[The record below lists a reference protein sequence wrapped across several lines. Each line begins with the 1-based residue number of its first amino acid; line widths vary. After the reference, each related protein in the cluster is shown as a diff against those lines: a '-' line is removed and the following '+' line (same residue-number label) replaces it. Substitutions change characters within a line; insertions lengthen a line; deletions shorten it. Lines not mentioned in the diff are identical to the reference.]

1 MLAAIQ
7 FTWWHWAVFIIFVLI
22 MLAIDLGIVN
32 RRAHVIKFREA
43 LLWTSVWFCLAM
55 LFALLLRVFS
65 DEAPPGNPGSHP
77 AVTNIATQGPEPA
90 PFGHHHKTAPHY
102 REALEFVAGYLIE
115 LSLSMDNVFVI
126 ALIFAYFGI
135 PSEHQHRVLFWG
147 IMGALVMRGFMIGA
161 GAALIMRFDWILY
174 LFGLLLLYSGIKML
188 FVDTEVHPEKN
199 HVVRLARKF
208 YPVSPTLDGQKFF
221 TIWQGKRAL
230 TPLAL
235 VLLMVETTDL
245 LFAVDSIPAIFAV
258 TKNPFIVFSSNV
270 FAILGLRSLYF
281 VLAGA
286 IGYFRY
292 LKYGLAAVLVF
303 IGVKML
309 LDPHDDIDGSKQ
321 PQWFQVDIP
330 TSASLITVAAILL
343 ISILLSVI
351 ATRYEKSK
359 KAP

>member
-1 MLAAIQ
+1 MLAAIH
-7 FTWWHWAVFIIFVLI
+7 FTCWHWIGFIVFVLI
-22 MLAIDLGIVN
+22 MLAIDLGIFN

-55 LFALLLRVFS
+55 LFALLLHLHPQTQ
-65 DEAPPGNPGSHP
+65 PP
-77 AVTNIATQGPEPA
+77 PA
-90 PFGHHHKTAPHY
+90 PSHTTITSVPSHAAGGAKPH
-102 REALEFVAGYLIE
+102 REALEFLTGYLIE

-126 ALIFAYFGI
+126 ALIFAYFRI

-161 GAALIMRFDWILY
+161 GVALIMRFDWILY
-174 LFGLLLLYSGIKML
+174 LFGLLLLASGVKML
-188 FVDTEVHPEKN
+188 FVDTQIHPEKSRIL
-199 HVVRLARKF
+199 RLARKF
-208 YPVSPTLDGQKFF
+208 YPVSPHLDGQKFV
-221 TIWQGKRAL
+221 TTWQGARAL

-245 LFAVDSIPAIFAV
+245 LFAVDSIPAVFAV

-270 FAILGLRSLYF
+270 FAIIGLRSLYF

-303 IGVKML
+303 IGGKML
-309 LDPHDDIDGSKQ
+309 LDPHNDLDPDK
-321 PQWFQVDIP
+321 PLKWFQVDIS
-330 TSASLITVAAILL
+330 TSLSLIIVAGILL
-343 ISILLSVI
+343 IAIVLSVV
-351 ATRYEKSK
+351 ATYRDKR
-359 KAP
+359 KARA